1 MGLKLQSLQL
11 FHLGRFFNSK
21 RRRTYPAPPKSSSV
35 KVIGLD
41 GRVMVYNQGVKAE
54 ELMKEHASHL
64 VCRSDSVFIGQK
76 LSALSAADELEM
88 GESYFILPSQFFQ
101 SVLSF
106 VTIASSIAK
115 IGGGGVGS
123 FRHLDIHK
131 TDNGKLQIRISEEV
145 DQMIEEE
152 EEEEEIRKDGVLC
165 TTEDMVKE
173 YEKIVGSNAQRWRPK
188 LEVIAESP
196 EGKRRRRR
204 GTSQIWGF

>member
-11 FHLGRFFNSK
+11 FPLGRFFNSR

-41 GRVMVYNQGVKAE
+41 GRVMVYNQRVKAE

-76 LSALSAADELEM
+76 LSALSAADELQM
-88 GESYFILPSQFFQ
+88 GESYFILPSPFFQ

-123 FRHLDIHK
+123 FRHFDIHK

-145 DQMIEEE
+145 DQMIG

-165 TTEDMVKE
+165 TTKDMVKE
-173 YEKIVGSNAQRWRPK
+173 YEKIVGSNARRWRPK

-196 EGKRRRRR
+196 EGRRRRRR
-204 GTSQIWGF
+204 GTNQIWGF